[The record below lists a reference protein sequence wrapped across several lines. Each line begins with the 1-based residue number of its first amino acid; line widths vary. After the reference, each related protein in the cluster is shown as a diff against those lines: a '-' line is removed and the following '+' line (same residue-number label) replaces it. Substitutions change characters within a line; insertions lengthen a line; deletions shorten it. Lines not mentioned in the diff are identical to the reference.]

1 MFSILRAWGMCIAVP
16 VGGSIVL
23 TQMVQELYA
32 GGSAAEPSGSLTR
45 KDGIVLTPDNRQ
57 ELGHLFLGSFGVW
70 WRFFMGA
77 SALGGLSSLMI

>member
-1 MFSILRAWGMCIAVP
+1 MYSILKAWGMCIAIP

-23 TQMVQELYA
+23 TQMVQELDA
-32 GGSAAEPSGSLTR
+32 SGSAAEPSGLLTR

-57 ELGHLFLGSFGVW
+57 ELGHLFLGSFGVL